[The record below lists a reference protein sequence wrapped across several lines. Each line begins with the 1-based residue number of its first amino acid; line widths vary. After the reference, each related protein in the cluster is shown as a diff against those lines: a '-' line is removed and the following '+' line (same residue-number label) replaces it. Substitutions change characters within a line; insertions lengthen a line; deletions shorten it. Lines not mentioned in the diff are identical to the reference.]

1 MEHRL
6 FAMPL
11 AAACLGAVF
20 QSASEAQSPAPRRA
34 DGRPDLEGVWDF
46 LTLTPLE
53 RPSEAGDRAVLAD
66 EVAAAFTSPDGD
78 VGAYNQFLT
87 DAGTAA
93 PGGARTSLIVDPPDG
108 RLPPLAAGAIRQV
121 GSYFMNI
128 DGDRPVRYRGGGIG
142 ADGVED
148 RGLGERCLVGFNAGP
163 PVIQGGYNQN
173 LQILKTSE
181 RRLRARS
188 PGSSP

>member
-6 FAMPL
+6 FATPL

-46 LTLTPLE
+46 RTLTPLE

-66 EVAAAFTSPDGD
+66 EVAAAFT
-78 VGAYNQFLT
+78 
-87 DAGTAA
+87 
-93 PGGARTSLIVDPPDG
+93 PPDDEG
-108 RLPPLAAGAIRQV
+108 GAIRQV
-121 GSYFMNI
+121 GSYFMDI

-142 ADGVED
+142 
-148 RGLGERCLVGFNAGP
+148 GP
-163 PVIQGGYNQN
+163 A
-173 LQILKTSE
+173 LKIE
-181 RRLRARS
+181 
-188 PGSSP
+188 GSASGAS